1 MRKIHLFIITIV
13 CILTALLIY
22 TPHLTNQ
29 FPLHVDEWHHIAQSV
44 RLESGEYRDTLSSLE
59 KGFHIFLSILSKFI
73 NLISNYKYL
82 APIWAVFASLSLF
95 LLAYKKTSNFNI
107 AILAMIFFASI
118 KSNVNILGLWFF
130 VPLTFTLPLIFLYI
144 FLYTEGLE
152 KKNRKYIIASM
163 AIMIPLIYI
172 HAIAVLFAL
181 PFLII
186 YSLFH
191 IKFIKKERKLFLSFL
206 ALPILGVIFFLSST
220 KFPTS
225 KIIELLQFKAGWS
238 ILELNNSPLELYSP
252 IGYALAFLGAF
263 FIIKHYLTNKRDPK
277 LLAYLIWPITLLIM
291 IAIFKLTGI
300 SPLSPY
306 QRNLYYFIMILP
318 LLSAIGLYNSI
329 TLFYKKAKLT
339 SPKTK
344 KIITIIIIIVIL
356 ILTFK
361 SYFSIPEQIRL
372 YHTIDK
378 DDYLA
383 LQFLSNQEKGNVI
396 TTPTIGSAVYA
407 TTGHAPT
414 ASLYFEGLIR
424 RRKKI
429 EDFFSSYNCD
439 FKNKIIDEFS
449 ADYVLTK
456 SKMDCQWPL
465 IYGENGVYV
474 YKVS

>member
-329 TLFYKKAKLT
+329 
-339 SPKTK
+339 
-344 KIITIIIIIVIL
+344 
-356 ILTFK
+356 
-361 SYFSIPEQIRL
+361 
-372 YHTIDK
+372 
-378 DDYLA
+378 
-383 LQFLSNQEKGNVI
+383 
-396 TTPTIGSAVYA
+396 
-407 TTGHAPT
+407 
-414 ASLYFEGLIR
+414 
-424 RRKKI
+424 
-429 EDFFSSYNCD
+429 
-439 FKNKIIDEFS
+439 
-449 ADYVLTK
+449 
-456 SKMDCQWPL
+456 
-465 IYGENGVYV
+465 
-474 YKVS
+474 